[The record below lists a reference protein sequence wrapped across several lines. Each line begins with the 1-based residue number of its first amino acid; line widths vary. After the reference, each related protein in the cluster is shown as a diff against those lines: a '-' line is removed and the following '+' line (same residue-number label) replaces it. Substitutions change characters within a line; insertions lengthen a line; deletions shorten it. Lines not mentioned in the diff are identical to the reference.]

1 MEYRSTRCPYCGK
14 RLEFLKPYYGGDY
27 GSPLRRCIHCGEI
40 YIDSSI
46 KEPALFSPLK
56 FYFKEILSLVAAVA
70 AFGIVSTVLIYSA
83 LDYFIDAEYLP
94 AIVISVCSTIWLLI
108 LIWGIL
114 KIKNGIYDKS
124 IQDSIDRLMDPE
136 YREVLENSGIAISK
150 KSIFYKHLKNMPN
163 YTPKKQEIKNKES
176 NTPSTF
182 VNEIQGLKEN
192 VTETPKD
199 KKSYKTVSIVLAVA
213 LVTSV
218 ISIFGIVEILN
229 YTKDNLD
236 YLSSNA
242 VFVTETGNKYHRYNC
257 DILGARSYWI
267 YNIELAES
275 MGYEPCSECWPS
287 YDSSNEESSHS
298 YLGEIVNDE
307 DIEKAKEIENE
318 RYNYVAKEIRD
329 FKKTIGEEEIEK
341 FKHKEEDQSDS
352 AQTSFSGSAVRS
364 LKRAIDKSN

>member
-176 NTPSTF
+176 NAPSTF
-182 VNEIQGLKEN
+182 VNEIQGLKVN
-192 VTETPKD
+192 VTEAPKD

-213 LVTSV
+213 LI
-218 ISIFGIVEILN
+218 ISAVSIIALIANLHNAEKEFSDLN
-229 YTKDNLD
+229 SKYETLRDSRASLISELNSAENDLI
-236 YLSSNA
+236 YLSTNA
-242 VFVTETGNKYHRYNC
+242 VFVTTTGSKYHRYDCHYLDGSNF
-257 DILGARSYWI
+257 WI
-267 YNIELAES
+267 YNVELAEYK
-275 MGYEPCSECWPS
+275 GYEPCSQCWP
-287 YDSSNEESSHS
+287 
-298 YLGEIVNDE
+298 
-307 DIEKAKEIENE
+307 
-318 RYNYVAKEIRD
+318 
-329 FKKTIGEEEIEK
+329 F
-341 FKHKEEDQSDS
+341 
-352 AQTSFSGSAVRS
+352 
-364 LKRAIDKSN
+364 